1 MKTPLIFLLAAA
13 VFAVCADTP
22 IPCLLPDGSEFQF
35 WESDAPP
42 LRTYHVAQ
50 QHPRASDDNDGS
62 EQAPWKTINRAA
74 RVLQP
79 GERVLIH
86 RGVYREWVK
95 PARGGTSPSRMIT
108 YEAAP
113 GEEVII
119 TGNDVWKPEWRRTRY
134 FKPLEGVTTY
144 EAEIDPRLFERANT
158 FNLQNFPV
166 QADDQA
172 WKNYTVS
179 GLRRGSIYADGNALK
194 QEGDY
199 RDLRYAP
206 NCFWVEEDGMKVH
219 LRAPN
224 DQDPREL
231 EWEIT
236 TREQVFAPLEF
247 YCNYIRVKGL
257 KLFHSANGVPI
268 PGPQRGLLST
278 SLGHHWI
285 IEDCEIGYANTLGI
299 DCGTKWWGQ
308 ASYRLAEQYGGHII
322 RRNYI
327 HHCGVSSMSAWFDL
341 PNRGLLIEDN
351 RIEHCAT
358 MPLMDHCENGGI
370 KLHYVVDSLIRRNVV
385 LNSGNTAS
393 LWLDAYCSNTRVTRN
408 LFYDDGKTLFGNVF
422 LEITPGPILV
432 DNNLVLSSS
441 KRGIYEH
448 DAARNV
454 LVNNLVAN
462 GPEAA
467 IYLSYGSPERVIK
480 GDPEK
485 GYENDQRICGNILT
499 GFQSYIRIP
508 NSTAWSDYNLFGGAS
523 GDAAKLFTQQGRKEE
538 EQTFSLEQWREK
550 GMDRNSVVQDFRV
563 EFDPATLTLRCW
575 SAKPLP
581 VWKSVPE
588 IPRVDTPDYIFDDD
602 RFEYPEYRPATAL
615 APLEKLLTVDFLGKP
630 RSADRYQPG
639 ALLDPP
645 LDGTPIPVDPRLLSR

>member
-1 MKTPLIFLLAAA
+1 MKKFLFLLLAGITAA
-13 VFAVCADTP
+13 VNSVSGNEK
-22 IPCLLPDGSEFQF
+22 LPDGHDFTF
-35 WESDAPP
+35 WESKAAP

-50 QHPRASDDNDGS
+50 NHPSASDDNAGTED
-62 EQAPWKTINRAA
+62 APWRTINHAA
-74 RVLQP
+74 QVLQP

-86 RGVYREWVK
+86 AGIYREWVK

-119 TGNDVWKPEWRRTRY
+119 TGNDVWTPQWRQTRY
-134 FKPLEGVTTY
+134 FKPLENVVTW
-144 EAEIDPRLFERANT
+144 EADIDPRLFERANT

-166 QADDQA
+166 QADDNL

-179 GLRRGSIYADGNALK
+179 GLRRGSIYANSKALK
-194 QEGDY
+194 QEADY

-219 LRAPN
+219 LRAPE
-224 DQDPREL
+224 DQDPNTL
-231 EWEIT
+231 SWEIT

-247 YCNYIRVKGL
+247 YCNYIKVKGL
-257 KLFHSANGVPI
+257 KLLHSANGVPI

-327 HHCGVSSMSAWFDL
+327 HDCGVSSMSAWFDL
-341 PNRGLLIEDN
+341 PNKGLLIEDN

-358 MPLMDHCENGGI
+358 MPLMDHCENSGI

-385 LNSGNTAS
+385 MNSGNTAS
-393 LWLDAYCSNTRVTRN
+393 LWLDAYCANTRVTRN
-408 LFYDDGKTLFGNVF
+408 LFYDDGNTLYGNVF

-462 GPEAA
+462 GAETAVF
-467 IYLSYGSPERVIK
+467 LSYGSPERVIN

-499 GFQSYIRIP
+499 GFQDYIRIP
-508 NSTAWSDYNLFGGAS
+508 NWTAWSDYNLFGGAS
-523 GDAAKLFTQQGRKEE
+523 GDESKF
-538 EQTFSLEQWREK
+538 FSLLERNGEVQNFSLAQWRENGK
-550 GMDRNSVVQDFRV
+550 DGNSVVQNFKV

-575 SAKPLP
+575 SEEPLP
-581 VWKSVPE
+581 VWNTLPV
-588 IPRVDTPDYIFDDD
+588 IPGVDTLDYIFEED
-602 RFEYPEYRPATAL
+602 RFEYPEYRPAQAI
-615 APLEKLLTVDFLGKP
+615 APLETLLTVDFLGKP
-630 RSADRYQPG
+630 RQADRYQPG
-639 ALLDPP
+639 ALVDPP
-645 LDGTPIPVDPRLLSR
+645 LDGTPISVDPRQLAK